1 MSQFFCSTWQPSFLF
16 AGRDRVKVIWLVDTP
31 AQQMVVDELAAIVGV
46 DAQQRERQGR
56 LNLYQ
61 GTEHMPGRL
70 VPHAADL
77 GPTSGDV
84 GDGER
89 GGEVAVV
96 VPALVADQVDLD
108 EPGPGLVP
116 VGPGPHRN

>member
-70 VPHAADL
+70 FRTLRTSVQPVAMSVTVSEEAKSPL
-77 GPTSGDV
+77 LSPPSWPTRSISTNPG
-84 GDGER
+84 R
-89 GGEVAVV
+89 AWSQS
-96 VPALVADQVDLD
+96 AQVRI
-108 EPGPGLVP
+108 GI
-116 VGPGPHRN
+116 